1 MSQAGEKA
9 VVLAPAEEVKAV
21 GDVNQRLVMSFP
33 DVNVADVQHAVH
45 RPSEQFHGRPIRDF
59 VPVLVER
66 MARDQLRAT
75 RTG

>member
-1 MSQAGEKA
+1 M
-9 VVLAPAEEVKAV
+9 LAPEDEVKAV
-21 GDVNQRLVMSFP
+21 GEVTRRLAVSFP
-33 DVNVADVQHAVH
+33 DVNVVEVEHAVH
-45 RPSEQFHGRPIRDF
+45 RSYEQFHGRPIRDF